1 MDLLSI
7 FPKDELNFINIHV
20 GIVIKDEEHLEEC
33 VEEYLN
39 DKNITFFE
47 TTNIKNMNSL
57 FEKKNN
63 FNILLLWNVSNVR
76 DMGGM
81 FSQCSKFN
89 QPLEHWIVEKVLDME
104 SMFLECKKF

>member
-1 MDLLSI
+1 MNIFCKQSKANIKSNQKSNMDLLSI

-39 DKNITFFE
+39 NKKITFFE

-57 FEKKNN
+57 FEEKNN

-81 FSQCSKFN
+81 FSG
-89 QPLEHWIVEKVLDME
+89 
-104 SMFLECKKF
+104 MF